1 MYSILKKQEGLRD
14 FAKSLNQQRAKVT
27 NISYS
32 NSKNM
37 CIPTINFKLFCDL
50 MEVAINE
57 ANRVKDIHSCTILIN
72 MSATFYRNV
81 SGVTEFV
88 QYR

>member
-1 MYSILKKQEGLRD
+1 
-14 FAKSLNQQRAKVT
+14 
-27 NISYS
+27 
-32 NSKNM
+32 M